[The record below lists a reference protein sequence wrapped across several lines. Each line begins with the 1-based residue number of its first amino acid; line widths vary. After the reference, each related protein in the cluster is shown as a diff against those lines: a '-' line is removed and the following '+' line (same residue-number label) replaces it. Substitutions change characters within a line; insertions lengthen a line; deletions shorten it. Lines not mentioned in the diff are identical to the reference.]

1 MSAATVDFE
10 TYYDK
15 EYSLSKIS
23 TEDYVTDPRFEIIL
37 VTWKVDDGPITVCH
51 GTKEQ
56 IRDAML
62 HAGLHQMPWI
72 AHNMMFDGLI
82 AAHQLGIFPPHY
94 FCTLQMAQAR
104 LKPYLRSISLASC
117 LKYCDLGIQKGSYVQ
132 NMLGKRRADMS
143 AYEFSEYIKY
153 CGTDTEGTYR
163 LFRYLLPQFPP
174 QEFKYMDMHTR
185 MYLQPYLQLDS
196 ELLAQILAKDIANK
210 EVLLENLPE
219 GVKKDQ
225 LMSNPQLAKVL
236 EALGVKVPMKQSPT
250 NPDKMTFAFSKTDP
264 QWKDLEEEY
273 ADDPVVSAVMAAR
286 TGVKS
291 TLIETRSQR
300 LLDISK
306 RYTKFRVPLRYYAAH
321 PGRSGGM
328 ESLNAQNFPR
338 IKKKRGEAVDRR
350 QLRFAVTAPKH
361 HSILTAD
368 LKQIEAR
375 VTAWLAGCEP
385 LLDAFRN
392 DRDVYSEFASI
403 IFRRP
408 ITKADELERFLGKT
422 CILGL
427 GYGMGAPKLVT
438 TVRRDPLMSMKL
450 APPDAY
456 FYVETYRNTYQEI
469 PALWA
474 LCTDAIKVMAGG
486 GQMRIGPCLASKG
499 KIELPN
505 GMDLI
510 YPNLHYDAV
519 PLDGR
524 KPGYYY
530 DFAGQ
535 RRSLFGGKVVENIVQ
550 ALSRILI
557 WWYAEQIKKH
567 LKLDL
572 SLQAH
577 DELVYVVL
585 SKHVPG
591 YADAVRKI
599 MRVPPSWGPDI
610 PIDVETGAGLTYG
623 DAK

>member
-1 MSAATVDFE
+1 MDVVTLDFE

-15 EYSLSKIS
+15 EYSLRKLS

-37 VTWKVDDGPITVCH
+37 VNHKVNNGPLGVTI
-51 GTKEQ
+51 GTTEE
-56 IRDAML
+56 IRSEFYRM
-62 HAGLHQMPWI
+62 GFHQMAWA
-72 AHNMMFDGLI
+72 AHNMIFDGLI
-82 AAHQLGIFPPHY
+82 GAVQLGIVPPHY

-104 LKPYLRSISLASC
+104 LKPYLKSIALGSC
-117 LKYCDLGIQKGSYVQ
+117 LNYCNLGIQKGTFVQ
-132 NMLGKRRADMS
+132 QAIGKRRADFTP
-143 AYEFSEYIKY
+143 EEWREYIKY
-153 CGTDTEGTYR
+153 CGDDVEGCYR
-163 LFRYLLPQFPP
+163 LMRYLLPQFPA
-174 QEFKYMDMHTR
+174 QEFKYMDMHMR
-185 MYLQPYLQLDS
+185 MFMQPYMELDS
-196 ELLAQILAKDIANK
+196 ELLAQILAKDGADK
-210 EVLLENLPE
+210 EALLNTLPD
-219 GVKKDQ
+219 GVKKEH
-225 LMSNPQLAKVL
+225 LMSNPKLAQVL
-236 EALGVKVPMKQSPT
+236 EALSVKVPMKQSVT

-264 QWKDLEEEY
+264 QWKDLVEEY
-273 ADDPVVSAVMAAR
+273 QDDPVVSAVLAAR
-286 TGVKS
+286 AGVKS
-291 TLIETRSQR
+291 TIIETRSQR

-306 RYTKFRVPLRYYAAH
+306 RYRKFRVPLRYYAAH

-328 ESLNAQNFPR
+328 EQINAQNFPR
-338 IKKKRGEAVDRR
+338 IKKKKGEPIDRR
-350 QLRFAVTAPKH
+350 QLRFAVKAPKH

-403 IFRRP
+403 IFRRK

-427 GYGMGAPKLVT
+427 GYGMGAPKLVI

-450 APPDAY
+450 PLADAH
-456 FYVETYRNTYQEI
+456 FYVETYRSTYPEI
-469 PALWA
+469 PQLWD
-474 LCTDAIKVMAGG
+474 LCGEAIKVMASGG
-486 GQMRIGPCLASKG
+486 SMRIGPCLATKG
-499 KIELPN
+499 KITLPN
-505 GMDLI
+505 GMDI
-510 YPNLHYDAV
+510 VYPELSYDAL
-519 PLDGR
+519 PINGE
-524 KPGYYY
+524 KPGYFYT
-530 DFAGQ
+530 FAGQ
-535 RRSLFGGKVVENIVQ
+535 RRKLFGGKVLENVVQ

-557 WWYAEQIKKH
+557 WWYAEQVKKY

-591 YADAVRKI
+591 YADAVKKI
-599 MRVPPSWGPDI
+599 LRRPPSWGPDI